1 MVLCPEHPKGD
12 QNLKFTPLSE
22 MMSIPAPF
30 HVGKPH
36 PKPPPPTPR
45 PSSLFQQIKSGH
57 QIKVK
62 PAGLRIFCLSE
73 NLHLTIWKSAP
84 PPLTHHLDL

>member
-1 MVLCPEHPKGD
+1 MVFCPEHPKGD

-36 PKPPPPTPR
+36 PTPPPPHP
-45 PSSLFQQIKSGH
+45 
-57 QIKVK
+57 
-62 PAGLRIFCLSE
+62 PAF
-73 NLHLTIWKSAP
+73 LTISANQIGSSDQSEACRAKNI
-84 PPLTHHLDL
+84 LFE